1 MAIITQSNNGGGDG
15 PITGWAINPAPAGQ
29 HVAVCLAVKDTL
41 NYEAPKYRASPDE
54 PIVMETKDV
63 TRFLFGLA
71 DGSMVQTYE
80 IKISSNEKSKLFG
93 TLTSWLGHPPVI
105 GFDTES
111 MVGMGAVISIV
122 GKVSRKGTEYSDV
135 TSITPVM
142 PQLASQ
148 VPNPAN
154 FTVPQ
159 DNNPPSAPAQ
169 PVAPVQPVQPM
180 APAQV
185 ATSMTVDQPQA
196 VQPMQTVQPVQQAVQ
211 QPVQQVQPVQPIQQP
226 VQGQQTLGGQFTP
239 PPSESVPF

>member
-1 MAIITQSNNGGGDG
+1 MAILTQSQSGGGDG
-15 PITGWAINPAPAGQ
+15 PITGWAITNPSPAGQ

-41 NYEAPKYRASPDE
+41 NYEAPMYRSSPEE

-71 DGSMVQTYE
+71 DGSMVQTHE
-80 IKISSNEKSKLFG
+80 MKISSNDKSKLFN

-111 MVGMGAVISIV
+111 MVGMGATISIV
-122 GKVSRKGTEYSDV
+122 GKVSRKGTEYSDI

-148 VPNPAN
+148 VPNLAN

-159 DNNPPSAPAQ
+159 DNNPPSAPA
-169 PVAPVQPVQPM
+169 VAPVQPVQPM

-185 ATSMTVDQPQA
+185 ATSMTVDQA
-196 VQPMQTVQPVQQAVQ
+196 
-211 QPVQQVQPVQPIQQP
+211 QPVQQVQPVQPTQQP
-226 VQGQQTLGGQFTP
+226 AQGQQTLGGQFTP

>member
-1 MAIITQSNNGGGDG
+1 MAIITQSQSGGGDG
-15 PITGWAINPAPAGQ
+15 PITGWAIKTPAPAGQ

-41 NYEAPKYRASPDE
+41 GYECPMYRASPDE

-80 IKISSNEKSKLFG
+80 MKISSSDKSKLFG

-111 MVGMGAVISIV
+111 MVGMGAVISV
-122 GKVSRKGTEYSDV
+122 VTKVSRKGTEYSDV

-148 VPNPAN
+148 VPNLAN

-169 PVAPVQPVQPM
+169 PAQPVQPVQPM

-185 ATSMTVDQPQA
+185 ATTMTVDQPQA
-196 VQPMQTVQPVQQAVQ
+196 VQPTVQPVQQVVQ
-211 QPVQQVQPVQPIQQP
+211 QPVQQAQPVQPIQQP
-226 VQGQQTLGGQFTP
+226 AQGQQTLGGQFTP

>member
-1 MAIITQSNNGGGDG
+1 MAIITQSQSGGGDG
-15 PITGWAINPAPAGQ
+15 PITGWSIKTPAPAGQ

-41 NYEAPKYRASPDE
+41 GYECPTYDDPTVTE
-54 PIVMETKDV
+54 VKDV

-80 IKISSNEKSKLFG
+80 MKISSNEKSKLFN

-111 MVGMGAVISIV
+111 MVGMGATISIV

-148 VPNPAN
+148 VPNLAN

-185 ATSMTVDQPQA
+185 ATTVTVDQPQA
-196 VQPMQTVQPVQQAVQ
+196 VQPMQTVQPVQQVVQ

-226 VQGQQTLGGQFTP
+226 AQGQQTLGGQFTP

>member
-1 MAIITQSNNGGGDG
+1 MAIITHSQSGGGDG
-15 PITGWAINPAPAGQ
+15 PITGWSIKTPAPAGQ

-41 NYEAPKYRASPDE
+41 GYECPTYDDPTITE
-54 PIVMETKDV
+54 IKDV

-80 IKISSNEKSKLFG
+80 MKISSNDKSKLFG

-111 MVGMGAVISIV
+111 MVGMGATISIV

-142 PQLASQ
+142 PQLASS
-148 VPNPAN
+148 VPNLAN

-159 DNNPPSAPAQ
+159 DNNPPSAPT
-169 PVAPVQPVQPM
+169 VAPVQPVQPM

-185 ATSMTVDQPQA
+185 ATSMTVDQAQP
-196 VQPMQTVQPVQQAVQ
+196 VQQVQPVQFVQ

-239 PPSESVPF
+239 PPTQSVPF

>member
-15 PITGWAINPAPAGQ
+15 PITGWAIDPAPAGQ

-41 NYEAPKYRASPDE
+41 NYEAPKWRASPDE
-54 PIVMETKDV
+54 PIVMEIKDV

-80 IKISSNEKSKLFG
+80 MKISSNDKSKLFN
-93 TLTSWLGHPPVI
+93 TLTSWLGHPPTI

-111 MVGMGAVISIV
+111 MVGMGATLSIV
-122 GKVSRKGTEYSDV
+122 GKMSRKGTEYSDI

-142 PQLASQ
+142 PQLASS
-148 VPNPAN
+148 VPNLAN

-159 DNNPPSAPAQ
+159 DNNPPSAPA
-169 PVAPVQPVQPM
+169 VAPVQPVQPM

-185 ATSMTVDQPQA
+185 ATSMTVDQA
-196 VQPMQTVQPVQQAVQ
+196 
-211 QPVQQVQPVQPIQQP
+211 QPVQQVQPVQPVQQVVQPVQQVQPVQPAQQP
-226 VQGQQTLGGQFTP
+226 AQGQQTLGGQFTP

>member
-1 MAIITQSNNGGGDG
+1 M
-15 PITGWAINPAPAGQ
+15 
-29 HVAVCLAVKDTL
+29 
-41 NYEAPKYRASPDE
+41 YRSSPEE

-71 DGSMVQTYE
+71 DGSMVQTHE
-80 IKISSNEKSKLFG
+80 MKISSNDKSKLFN

-111 MVGMGAVISIV
+111 MVGMGATISIV
-122 GKVSRKGTEYSDV
+122 GKVSRKGTEYSDI

-142 PQLASQ
+142 PQLASS
-148 VPNPAN
+148 VPNLAN

-159 DNNPPSAPAQ
+159 DNNPPSAPA
-169 PVAPVQPVQPM
+169 VAPVQPVQPM

-185 ATSMTVDQPQA
+185 ATSMTVDQA
-196 VQPMQTVQPVQQAVQ
+196 
-211 QPVQQVQPVQPIQQP
+211 QPVQQVQPVQPVQQVVQPVQQVQPVQPAQQP
-226 VQGQQTLGGQFTP
+226 AQGQQTLGGQFTP

>member
-15 PITGWAINPAPAGQ
+15 PITGWSIKTPAPAGQ

-41 NYEAPKYRASPDE
+41 GYECPTYDDHTVTE
-54 PIVMETKDV
+54 IKDV

-80 IKISSNEKSKLFG
+80 MKISSYDKSKLFN

-111 MVGMGAVISIV
+111 MVGMGATISIV

-148 VPNPAN
+148 VPNLAN

-159 DNNPPSAPAQ
+159 GNNPPSAPAPAQ
-169 PVAPVQPVQPM
+169 PVQPVQPM

-196 VQPMQTVQPVQQAVQ
+196 VQPTQTVQPVQQVV

-226 VQGQQTLGGQFTP
+226 AQGQQTLGGQFTP

>member
-1 MAIITQSNNGGGDG
+1 MAILTQSPSGGGDG
-15 PITGWAINPAPAGQ
+15 PITGWSIKTPAPAGQ

-41 NYEAPKYRASPDE
+41 GYECPTYDDPTITE
-54 PIVMETKDV
+54 IKDV

-80 IKISSNEKSKLFG
+80 MKISSNDKSKLFN

-111 MVGMGAVISIV
+111 MVGMGATLSIV

-142 PQLASQ
+142 PQLASS
-148 VPNPAN
+148 VPNLAN

-159 DNNPPSAPAQ
+159 DNNPPSAPA
-169 PVAPVQPVQPM
+169 VAPVQPVQPM

-185 ATSMTVDQPQA
+185 QAQP
-196 VQPMQTVQPVQQAVQ
+196 VQ
-211 QPVQQVQPVQPIQQP
+211 QPVQQVQPVQPTQQP
-226 VQGQQTLGGQFTP
+226 AQGQQTLGGQFTP
-239 PPSESVPF
+239 PPTQSVPF

>member
-1 MAIITQSNNGGGDG
+1 MAILTQSHSGGGDG
-15 PITGWAINPAPAGQ
+15 PITGWAIKTPAPAGQ

-41 NYEAPKYRASPDE
+41 GYECPTYDDPTVTE
-54 PIVMETKDV
+54 IKDV

-80 IKISSNEKSKLFG
+80 MKISSNDKSKLFN

-111 MVGMGAVISIV
+111 MVGMGATLSIV

-148 VPNPAN
+148 VPNLAN

-159 DNNPPSAPAQ
+159 DNNPPSAPA
-169 PVAPVQPVQPM
+169 VAPVQPVQPM

-185 ATSMTVDQPQA
+185 ATTMTVDQAQPIQQ
-196 VQPMQTVQPVQQAVQ
+196 VQPTVQPVQ
-211 QPVQQVQPVQPIQQP
+211 QPVQQVQPVQPTQQP
-226 VQGQQTLGGQFTP
+226 AQGQQTLGGQFTP
-239 PPSESVPF
+239 PPTQSVPF